1 MEGLRRQK
9 EDRGRLARLW
19 SSILRLTIGFGYYP
33 GKSLLWLLVLT
44 VLSTGLT
51 WGGWAVGSIAPSDKD
66 AYGPFKQS
74 GALPLHYERF
84 YPPVYALENSFPL
97 VKLGQAERWQP
108 DPNPQWQCSP
118 PKCSSR
124 LLCWVL
130 SPAFLQWFR
139 WGQICLGW
147 FFTTMF
153 VAGVSG
159 IVRKN

>member
-1 MEGLRRQK
+1 M
-9 EDRGRLARLW
+9 
-19 SSILRLTIGFGYYP
+19 LRLTIGFGYYP

-44 VLSTGLT
+44 VLSLGLR
-51 WGGWAVGSIAPSDKD
+51 WGGWAVGSLAPSDKE
-66 AYGPFKQS
+66 AYGPFKQN

-118 PKCSSR
+118 PKCFSR

-130 SPAFLQWFR
+130 SPVVLRGFR

-153 VAGVSG
+153 VASVTG
-159 IVRKN
+159 IVRRE